1 LVWENLSVSGVN
13 DTLQRHY
20 GAENHVVEDQNE
32 PQPLVSHRMLEH
44 KEQCRKMLTDQASL
58 VVLYIICNVYIY
70 NIYIYNVYIYIYY
83 IYVCIYIYMYIG
95 GREGE
100 RERERYIYI
109 HNYYTYIN
117 IECLRSLQLSPYIY
131 VYAHTTSYVTEVYL
145 SAITSRTLIE
155 KGVANWTKGL
165 QSNSIQDHIFKAW
178 GGAKPATA
186 QPQSSQVEPQSSR
199 VLKLI
204 HNLQEVHKTI
214 EMLRNC

>member
-1 LVWENLSVSGVN
+1 MVWENLSVSGVN

-70 NIYIYNVYIYIYY
+70 IYYIIYILYIYIY
-83 IYVCIYIYMYIG
+83 VCVYIYIYMYIG

-100 RERERYIYI
+100 REIYIYI

-117 IECLRSLQLSPYIY
+117 IECLRSLQLSPYIIY
-131 VYAHTTSYVTEVYL
+131 LCLRSYH
-145 SAITSRTLIE
+145 LICYRGLFICNYIQNSDI